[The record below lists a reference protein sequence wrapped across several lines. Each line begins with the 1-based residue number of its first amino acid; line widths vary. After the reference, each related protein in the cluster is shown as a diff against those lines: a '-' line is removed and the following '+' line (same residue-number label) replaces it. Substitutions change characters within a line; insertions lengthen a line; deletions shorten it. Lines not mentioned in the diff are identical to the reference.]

1 MIELKVTVDAPDLST
16 AINHLADAIES
27 KGTDALAAPA
37 KNSRSKKVAAKTAP
51 DAPAV
56 SVPAHSEPVGSPVPV
71 EQPAAAPQPV
81 QAPAAAP
88 VQQAIPATPVA
99 APMMQ
104 QPVATAAP
112 VMTPPAAPVMTPPAA
127 PVTQQFIPQP
137 AAAPAAPTQSQQGIT
152 CEQIINAAMPLMNSN
167 PAFAMQLQGILAKY
181 GVQAVTQIP
190 ENMLPNVAA
199 DLRALGAKI

>member
-88 VQQAIPATPVA
+88 VQQAIPATP
-99 APMMQ
+99 
-104 QPVATAAP
+104 
-112 VMTPPAAPVMTPPAA
+112 APVMTPPAA

>member
-37 KNSRSKKVAAKTAP
+37 KNSRSKKAAAKTAP

-81 QAPAAAP
+81 QVPAAAP
-88 VQQAIPATPVA
+88 VQQAIPATVA

-112 VMTPPAAPVMTPPAA
+112 VMTPPAT

-137 AAAPAAPTQSQQGIT
+137 AAAPAAPAQPQQGVT

>member
-1 MIELKVTVDAPDLST
+1 MPPPP
-16 AINHLADAIES
+16 
-27 KGTDALAAPA
+27 G
-37 KNSRSKKVAAKTAP
+37 KNSRSKKATAKTAP

-81 QAPAAAP
+81 QAPAVAP

-112 VMTPPAAPVMTPPAA
+112 VMTPPAAPV
-127 PVTQQFIPQP
+127 TQQFIPQS
-137 AAAPAAPTQSQQGIT
+137 AAAPATPTQSQQGIT
-152 CEQIINAAMPLMNSN
+152 CEQIINAAMPLLNSN

-199 DLRALGAKI
+199 DLRALGAKDLREGHYGKP

>member
-1 MIELKVTVDAPDLST
+1 MIELKVTVDAPELSV

-27 KGTDALAAPA
+27 KGTDAPAAPV
-37 KNSRSKKVAAKTAP
+37 KNSRSKKATAKTAP

-56 SVPAHSEPVGSPVPV
+56 SAPAHSEPVGSPVPV

-88 VQQAIPATPVA
+88 VQQAIPVTPVA

-112 VMTPPAAPVMTPPAA
+112 VMTPPAAPV
-127 PVTQQFIPQP
+127 TQQFIPQ
-137 AAAPAAPTQSQQGIT
+137 PAAPTQSQQGIT

-167 PAFAMQLQGILAKY
+167 PAFAMQLRGILAKY

>member
-1 MIELKVTVDAPDLST
+1 MIELKVTVDAPELSV

-27 KGTDALAAPA
+27 KGTDAPAAPV
-37 KNSRSKKVAAKTAP
+37 KNSRSKKVAVKTAP
-51 DAPAV
+51 DVPAV
-56 SVPAHSEPVGSPVPV
+56 SAPAHSEPVGSPVPV

-88 VQQAIPATPVA
+88 VQQAIPVTPVA

-112 VMTPPAAPVMTPPAA
+112 VMTPPAAPV
-127 PVTQQFIPQP
+127 TQQFIPQ
-137 AAAPAAPTQSQQGIT
+137 PAAPTQSQQGIT
-152 CEQIINAAMPLMNSN
+152 CEQIINAAMPLMYSN

>member
-27 KGTDALAAPA
+27 KGTDAPAAPA
-37 KNSRSKKVAAKTAP
+37 KNSRSKKATAKTAP

-56 SVPAHSEPVGSPVPV
+56 SVPAHSEPVVSPTPV
-71 EQPAAAPQPV
+71 ITPAQQPTPT
-81 QAPAAAP
+81 AP
-88 VQQAIPATPVA
+88 VT
-99 APMMQ
+99 APTMQ
-104 QPVATAAP
+104 QPVAT
-112 VMTPPAAPVMTPPAA
+112 AAPVMTPPAA

-137 AAAPAAPTQSQQGIT
+137 AAAPAPAAPTQPQQGIT

>member
-27 KGTDALAAPA
+27 MGTDALAAPA

-112 VMTPPAAPVMTPPAA
+112 VMTPPAAPV
-127 PVTQQFIPQP
+127 TQQFIPQ
-137 AAAPAAPTQSQQGIT
+137 PAAPTQSQQGIT

>member
-1 MIELKVTVDAPDLST
+1 MIELKVTVDTPELSV

-27 KGTDALAAPA
+27 KGTDAPAAPV
-37 KNSRSKKVAAKTAP
+37 KNSRSKKATAKTAP

-56 SVPAHSEPVGSPVPV
+56 SAPAHSEPVGSPVPV

-88 VQQAIPATPVA
+88 VQQAIPVTPVA

-112 VMTPPAAPVMTPPAA
+112 VMTPPAAPV
-127 PVTQQFIPQP
+127 TQQFIPQ
-137 AAAPAAPTQSQQGIT
+137 PAAPTQSQQGIT

>member
-1 MIELKVTVDAPDLST
+1 MIELKVTVDAPELSV

-27 KGTDALAAPA
+27 KGTDAPAAPV
-37 KNSRSKKVAAKTAP
+37 KNSRSKKATAKTAP

-56 SVPAHSEPVGSPVPV
+56 SAPAHSEPVGSPVPV

-88 VQQAIPATPVA
+88 VQQAIPVTPVA

-112 VMTPPAAPVMTPPAA
+112 VMTSPAA
-127 PVTQQFIPQP
+127 PVTQQFIPQ
-137 AAAPAAPTQSQQGIT
+137 PAAPTQSQQGIT

>member
-1 MIELKVTVDAPDLST
+1 MIELKVTVDAPELSV

-27 KGTDALAAPA
+27 KGTDAPAAPV
-37 KNSRSKKVAAKTAP
+37 KNSRSKKATAKTAP

-56 SVPAHSEPVGSPVPV
+56 SAPAHSEPVGSPVPV
-71 EQPAAAPQPV
+71 EQPAAASQPV

-88 VQQAIPATPVA
+88 VQQAIPVTPVA

-112 VMTPPAAPVMTPPAA
+112 VMTPPAAPV
-127 PVTQQFIPQP
+127 TQQFIPQ
-137 AAAPAAPTQSQQGIT
+137 PAAPTQSQQGIT

>member
-1 MIELKVTVDAPDLST
+1 MIELKVTVDAPELSV

-27 KGTDALAAPA
+27 KGTDAPAAPV
-37 KNSRSKKVAAKTAP
+37 KNSRSKKVAVKTAP
-51 DAPAV
+51 DVPAV
-56 SVPAHSEPVGSPVPV
+56 SAPAHSEPVGSPVPV

-112 VMTPPAAPVMTPPAA
+112 VMTPPAAPV
-127 PVTQQFIPQP
+127 TQQFIPQ
-137 AAAPAAPTQSQQGIT
+137 PAAPTQSQQGIT

>member
-27 KGTDALAAPA
+27 KGTDAPAAPA
-37 KNSRSKKVAAKTAP
+37 KNSRGKKATAKTAP
-51 DAPAV
+51 DAPTV

-71 EQPAAAPQPV
+71 EQPAAVPQPV
-81 QAPAAAP
+81 QVPAAAP

-112 VMTPPAAPVMTPPAA
+112 VMTPPAAPV
-127 PVTQQFIPQP
+127 TQQFIPQP
-137 AAAPAAPTQSQQGIT
+137 SAAPAAPTQPQQGIT